1 MPLNTTTISGNLT
14 NDPEL
19 RFTPSGTS
27 VANFTVASTDRVYDR
42 STSEWKDGSTLFMN
56 CFAWKN
62 SGAENIAESLTK
74 GAGVMVTGKLR
85 QRSYTTRDGEKRTV
99 IELEVE
105 EIGPSLRNAQA
116 KPTKNQ
122 RAGAEYANQGADS
135 WATAGA

>member
-1 MPLNTTTISGNLT
+1 MPLNTATITGNLT

-19 RFTPSGTS
+19 RFTTGGTS
-27 VANFTVASTDRVYDR
+27 VVNFTVASTDRVYDR
-42 STSEWKDGSTLFMN
+42 STGEWKDGPTLFMN

-74 GAGVMVTGKLR
+74 GAAVMVIGKLR
-85 QRSYTTRDGEKRTV
+85 QRSYTTKDGEKRSV

-105 EIGPSLRNAQA
+105 EIGPSLRHAQA

-122 RAGAEYANQGADS
+122 RAGAEYANQGAEA

>member
-1 MPLNTTTISGNLT
+1 MPLNTTVISGNLT
-14 NDPEL
+14 ADPEL

-27 VANFTVASTDRVYDR
+27 VVNFTVASTDRVYDR
-42 STSEWKDGSTLFMN
+42 STQEWKDGAKLFMN

-85 QRSYTTRDGEKRTV
+85 QRSYTTDDGNKRTV

-116 KPTKNQ
+116 KPIKNQ
-122 RAGAEYANQGADS
+122 RAGSEYANQGADS
-135 WATAGA
+135 WTTAGA